1 MLWEK
6 LAEQAF
12 RELDTFRRR
21 FYESQFL
28 HLLMPR
34 EILTSL
40 LTMTSTSA
48 IKENITIKSKKKK
61 RLNSYGSDIQRNN

>member
-12 RELDTFRRR
+12 RELDIFRRR

-34 EILTSL
+34 ERLTSL
-40 LTMTSTSA
+40 LTMTSTLA

-61 RLNSYGSDIQRNN
+61 KIE

>member
-48 IKENITIKSKKKK
+48 IKENITIKSKKKRK
-61 RLNSYGSDIQRNN
+61 KD